1 MSNFSKSAKIYIAG
15 HNGMV
20 GSAIVRLLQK
30 KGFDNLITRNSK
42 DLDLRDNHQVDVF
55 FKLKKPEFVF
65 LAAAKVGGI
74 QANINEPASFLYDNL
89 MIHTNIIHQSY
100 LHNVKK
106 ILVLGSSCIYPK
118 DCIQPMKEEYLLS
131 GKLEPTNEGYA
142 LAKIVALKQ
151 AEYYK
156 KQYGLRAI
164 SVMPPNIYGPKDS
177 FDLRK
182 SHVLSA
188 LVRRFG
194 DAVDENNN
202 EVIVWGSG
210 SARREFMHVDD
221 LAESLL
227 FLMKNYEETEI
238 INVGWGKDISI
249 KELAE
254 KIANQT
260 GYQGKI
266 TWDTSKPDGMLRKC
280 MDISKSNSLGYQPK
294 ISLDKGIEYMIGYY
308 KKQKRRGEIK

>member
-188 LVRRFG
+188 LVRRFR